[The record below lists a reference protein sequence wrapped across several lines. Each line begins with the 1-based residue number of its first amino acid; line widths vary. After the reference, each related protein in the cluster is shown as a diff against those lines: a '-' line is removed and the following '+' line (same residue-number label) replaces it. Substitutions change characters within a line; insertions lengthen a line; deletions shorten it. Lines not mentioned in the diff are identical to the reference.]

1 MTDNRSR
8 LEHPVEAIQQVY
20 RGAFRDILRHRA
32 ARNRFNCTGLHLPSY
47 DNGPFTGHAALHT
60 MPLEPLQELPACV
73 EINS

>member
-8 LEHPVEAIQQVY
+8 LERLVEAIQQVC
-20 RGAFRDILRHRA
+20 RRAFWNILRHRA
-32 ARNRFNCTGLHLPSY
+32 ARDGFNCTGLHLPSY
-47 DNGPFTGHAALHT
+47 DNGPFTGQAALHT